1 MGRGR
6 KCHYKNCDHNEV
18 DNKAMGRRCKFY
30 SLPKDR
36 IRTAQWL
43 HLGAVDHLTP
53 KRVTAFNC
61 FMCSCHFLNGRENGP
76 VEYVEECDFDIAE
89 EDLIQESEFN
99 DELNVRKRILTP
111 STRTQSPPVKNRR
124 VADLTPS
131 SKLAMEALLLLTNVS
146 KPIPK
151 NCNYS
156 PKKQLWRLRGSHA
169 RGSARKILHNMMDA
183 AATQEQETYSELCDD
198 LGVAHLVS
206 PSHNTSVDFSDE
218 NNNLD
223 DEVKSRCY
231 SSQVSQ
237 DCSTTSRQ
245 LFLNYFPSQDNST
258 TLPTTPS
265 ASERGAPSP
274 SGFPQPNV
282 TFQERTFR
290 SIGIQCDRGFLCYA
304 KCKKMKE
311 VDFRF
316 YTGISQEVFEMI
328 YQFLGGDEVCNKL
341 KYEYD
346 AKTPE
351 REPFNWKLTAQDKLF
366 LTLLRLRR
374 GIPVRDLKV
383 LFNIS
388 KYHASRIC
396 YIWTRFMS
404 LQFKKLD
411 DLMLTSAA
419 AQNPLKPRCYEK
431 FPNLRVIIDSTHFK
445 IQQPKHFQQQNNTY
459 SSYKAANTIK
469 FLVVISCFGG
479 LSFLSEGYEGSIS
492 DRQLLIQSGLMDRL
506 QPEDAMMADR
516 GFDCED
522 LCDEREVNLLIPAFL
537 DQRTH
542 FTARELILNR
552 AIAVSRIHV
561 ETFIGLI
568 KQFRLIR
575 YIIPNSMLPIAS
587 DLVRVC
593 AYLVNFQQPFI
604 KDDNPEDNAN

>member
-1 MGRGR
+1 
-6 KCHYKNCDHNEV
+6 
-18 DNKAMGRRCKFY
+18 
-30 SLPKDR
+30 
-36 IRTAQWL
+36 
-43 HLGAVDHLTP
+43 
-53 KRVTAFNC
+53 
-61 FMCSCHFLNGRENGP
+61 
-76 VEYVEECDFDIAE
+76 
-89 EDLIQESEFN
+89 
-99 DELNVRKRILTP
+99 
-111 STRTQSPPVKNRR
+111 
-124 VADLTPS
+124 
-131 SKLAMEALLLLTNVS
+131 
-146 KPIPK
+146 
-151 NCNYS
+151 
-156 PKKQLWRLRGSHA
+156 
-169 RGSARKILHNMMDA
+169 
-183 AATQEQETYSELCDD
+183 
-198 LGVAHLVS
+198 
-206 PSHNTSVDFSDE
+206 
-218 NNNLD
+218 
-223 DEVKSRCY
+223 
-231 SSQVSQ
+231 
-237 DCSTTSRQ
+237 
-245 LFLNYFPSQDNST
+245 
-258 TLPTTPS
+258 
-265 ASERGAPSP
+265 
-274 SGFPQPNV
+274 
-282 TFQERTFR
+282 
-290 SIGIQCDRGFLCYA
+290 
-304 KCKKMKE
+304 MKE